1 MQGPHLQA
9 GFGAPRGGQAHSGPL
24 AMAPPRTT
32 PCAPG
37 APRGERGIF
46 RPARAQGGESTGRQ
60 HPPEAVADS
69 GRGGRERRP
78 RRGAQEVRSREQ
90 PDSGG
95 GGPGRRGER
104 AESAAPGSQR
114 STHSPGWRAAAGA
127 RAQLAVFRGRNIHGA
142 QRVLPPRRCPSQPRP
157 PRGGE
162 RRPAGGGGSREG
174 RAAPPPA
181 EPPLPALSGGGSDGA
196 RWPRAGRPGSH
207 AEEQSSLW
215 QARHAPP
222 PPLGG
227 PALLFLLS
235 PPLAP
240 GDPRPA
246 ERGRGAADRDP
257 GVPPPRPGRGVSSGS
272 SPTRAPPRRP
282 PLLAPAKR
290 GGRGGTQT
298 QK

>member
-1 MQGPHLQA
+1 MRLGEVAGGGLGVGRPSSAARVWRSEGRASPPWAPRNGPTPDDTLCSRSPERGEGHFPA
-9 GFGAPRGGQAHSGPL
+9 GPRAGRGKHGKAAPPGGSRRQRTRRPGEPTAPRGSGS
-24 AMAPPRTT
+24 AEQ
-32 PCAPG
+32 G
-37 APRGERGIF
+37 A
-46 RPARAQGGESTGRQ
+46 ARL
-60 HPPEAVADS
+60 
-69 GRGGRERRP
+69 RRRR
-78 RRGAQEVRSREQ
+78 RRGA
-90 PDSGG
+90 GG
-95 GGPGRRGER
+95 RGER

-114 STHSPGWRAAAGA
+114 SPHSPGWRAAAGA

-240 GDPRPA
+240 RDPRPA

-257 GVPPPRPGRGVSSGS
+257 GVPPPRPGGGGGAALAA
-272 SPTRAPPRRP
+272 PAAEPPRRP
-282 PLLAPAKR
+282 PL
-290 GGRGGTQT
+290 
-298 QK
+298 